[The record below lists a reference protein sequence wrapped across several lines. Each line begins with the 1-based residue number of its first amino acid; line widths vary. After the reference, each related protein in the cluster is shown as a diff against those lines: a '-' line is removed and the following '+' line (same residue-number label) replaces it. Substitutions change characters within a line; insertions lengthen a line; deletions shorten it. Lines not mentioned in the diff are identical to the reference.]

1 MPILLKKRVLLG
13 SNNLAVTHPNILK
26 QWDYEKND
34 IKPEEISHGSG
45 KKVWWKCSKGH
56 SYEMTVYKK
65 LSRAASCPVCSGHK
79 TVPGI
84 NDFATC
90 YPEIAKE
97 WHPNKNGDLLPS
109 QVSKKNGRKVWWICQ
124 YGHEWQATIR
134 DRVTDKTGCPKCRA
148 RRLTSFSEQAIYYY
162 VKQLY
167 PDTINRYKEIFDN
180 GMELD
185 IFVPSIRVGI
195 EFDGAAWHNT
205 EEMHLKE
212 RKKYQIC
219 QKNNI
224 KLIRVKEH
232 TGNEWWDVSDV
243 TYTLHDRRNRRDLE
257 TIIQVIL
264 DWMDPVSNMWTRKRI
279 NDFHSK
285 VHVNIKRD
293 ENAIREYLTPIAN
306 SLAELRPD
314 LVKDWNYEKNGNLKP
329 TMFGINSSDYV
340 WWKCAKCGH
349 EWRTSIVHRG
359 GKRRSGCP
367 ECSKVKRGKT
377 FTKGKVEERGS
388 LAENNPELAK
398 QWNPTKNG
406 VLKPDDITIKYNKKV
421 WWLCPR
427 CGYEWQ
433 ASPNNRSKGVGCPC
447 CSGRV
452 PKVGV
457 NDLKTVRPDLAEE
470 WNYEKNNELRPENFL
485 PKSGKKVWWKCK
497 SCGHEW
503 ESTIQKRSNGLSC
516 PCCDGRIVVLG
527 KNDLK
532 TVRPDLAEEWNYE
545 KNGDLKP
552 EQVFYKSD
560 KRVWWVCKICGHVW
574 CTTINHRYYGTGC
587 PKYYEH

>member
-1 MPILLKKRVLLG
+1 MYAKLLAG
-13 SNNLAVTHPNILK
+13 YNDLATTHPDILK
-26 QWDYEKND
+26 QWDFEKND
-34 IKPEEISHGSG
+34 IKPEEISYGSG
-45 KKVWWKCSKGH
+45 KKVWWKCTKGH
-56 SYEMTVYKK
+56 SYQMAVYNKVK
-65 LSRAASCPVCSGHK
+65 HEKSCPVCSGHK
-79 TVPGI
+79 TVSGV

-97 WHPNKNGDLLPS
+97 WHPVKNGDLLPS
-109 QVSKKNGRKVWWICQ
+109 QVSKKNGRKVWWLCK

-134 DRVTDKTGCPKCRA
+134 DRTTDKTGCPKCRS

-162 VKQLY
+162 VKKLY
-167 PDTINRYKEIFDN
+167 PDTVNRYKEIFDN

-205 EEMHLKE
+205 EELHQKE
-212 RKKYQIC
+212 RTKYQIC

-224 KLIRVKEH
+224 KLIRVKER
-232 TGNEWWDVSDV
+232 TGNEWRDVSDV
-243 TYTLHDRRNRRDLE
+243 TYTLHDRRNKRDLE
-257 TIIQVIL
+257 VIIQVIL
-264 DWMDPVSNMWTRKRI
+264 DRMDPFSNMWTRKRI
-279 NDFHSK
+279 NDIHSR

-329 TMFGINSSDYV
+329 TMFGINSNDRV

-349 EWRTSIVHRG
+349 EWRTSIIHRG
-359 GKRRSGCP
+359 GIRRSGCP
-367 ECSKVKRGKT
+367 ECSKEKRGKT

-388 LAENNPELAK
+388 LAENNPKLAK
-398 QWNPTKNG
+398 QWNLTKNG
-406 VLKPDDITIKYNKKV
+406 DLKPTDITIKYNKKV
-421 WWLCPR
+421 WWLCPK

-457 NDLKTVRPDLAEE
+457 NDLKTVRSDLAEE
-470 WNYEKNNELRPENFL
+470 WNYEKNGDLRPENFL
-485 PKSGKKVWWKCK
+485 PKSGKKVWWRCK

-516 PCCDGRIVVLG
+516 PCCDGRIVVRG

-532 TVRPDLAEEWNYE
+532 AVRPDLVEEWNYD
-545 KNGDLKP
+545 KNGELNP

-560 KRVWWVCKICGHVW
+560 KRVWWVCKTCGHEW

-587 PKYYEH
+587 PKYIEHQK